1 MASSCG
7 SICPVN
13 GDFLSYQPNLG
24 ANAFLLAAFAVL
36 VPVTFV
42 LGLRFQAPVFATI
55 LTAGLVLEVV
65 GFLGRV
71 LLSSIQGSATYTLL
85 WLLGTVLGPTFIS
98 ASIFVVLP
106 HTLSIYGQQLS
117 PVTPFVAGVL
127 AGSFIVAAAVLQLV
141 GIIFLVFESRN
152 LSQSQSISVI
162 AAGLG
167 LQTACHVVLIILH
180 TWLLSSHQSHRRTLD
195 PKHSTVYRSPRFSRF
210 LRAMEV
216 TTGLL
221 LAYCIYRLVEMG
233 LGVDGTVFQNQTSF
247 MIMNG
252 AIPLVSAILLTAFH
266 PGAAF
271 GSAWAPTSPRRI
283 RRQAPPPLR
292 QTYGYQ
298 PHHRYNPSLRSQ
310 ITPTSQNQMRLSKLP
325 DTPAGSP
332 GLPQNSK
339 QGGSPGLPQN
349 PKQAG
354 SPGLPQNPKQAGS
367 PGLPQNPKP
376 TYKPPSPRTP
386 PLPVP
391 TSTIDKRLS
400 ERSEPT
406 THPAS
411 KKMVDSEAL
420 W

>member
-152 LSQSQSISVI
+152 LSVSQ
-162 AAGLG
+162 LR
-167 LQTACHVVLIILH
+167 
-180 TWLLSSHQSHRRTLD
+180 SSHISHALANQAQAI
-195 PKHSTVYRSPRFSRF
+195 PKHQCYCRRPGTSDCLPCRIDYPTH
-210 LRAMEV
+210 
-216 TTGLL
+216 
-221 LAYCIYRLVEMG
+221 LAAV
-233 LGVDGTVFQNQTSF
+233 
-247 MIMNG
+247 
-252 AIPLVSAILLTAFH
+252 
-266 PGAAF
+266 
-271 GSAWAPTSPRRI
+271 
-283 RRQAPPPLR
+283 
-292 QTYGYQ
+292 
-298 PHHRYNPSLRSQ
+298 
-310 ITPTSQNQMRLSKLP
+310 
-325 DTPAGSP
+325 
-332 GLPQNSK
+332 
-339 QGGSPGLPQN
+339 
-349 PKQAG
+349 
-354 SPGLPQNPKQAGS
+354 
-367 PGLPQNPKP
+367 
-376 TYKPPSPRTP
+376 
-386 PLPVP
+386 
-391 TSTIDKRLS
+391 
-400 ERSEPT
+400 
-406 THPAS
+406 
-411 KKMVDSEAL
+411 
-420 W
+420 